1 MSQQLRKR
9 SEIEKKVTV
18 GEAVKEQPRQI
29 IRDKST
35 GQFISNE
42 RVAETLPTYLIA
54 MQSNTLIYNDVDVE
68 AFNREVRQQAARILD
83 AIKDEQFENAG
94 IAYQQFIDQY
104 DDCFEMPS
112 PAGLA
117 DVRRRGIDLYAV
129 LEQHGKRLAEDM
141 SVKTLRNNNEK
152 EVSRFYAITEAH
164 INLFFYILMLNLALN
179 NKIDS
184 AQKQLRIKLGQLEKR
199 LEDLLYKFIYAN
211 DVDYISELYKNNAS
225 NLYGWLLLKEN
236 DLNSALKIYQH
247 DSDMHQRKDFNAVFK
262 QVMNIY
268 RFDNEI
274 PARSIQDNALNG
286 HGFSGRRLKIA
297 LRLCHYLEQTA
308 QIRFYLDELTN
319 GSENPETEDAT
330 VDVKSLLLPPTSL
343 IATQ

>member
-1 MSQQLRKR
+1 MTRELQRR
-9 SEIEKKVTV
+9 SEIEKMVAT
-18 GEAVKEQPRQI
+18 GEAIKEPPRQP
-29 IRDKST
+29 IRETST
-35 GQFISNE
+35 GRLISNQ
-42 RVAETLPTYLIA
+42 RVPEMLPTYLIA
-54 MQSNTLIYNDVDVE
+54 MQSNTFIYNDVDVK
-68 AFNREVRQQAARILD
+68 AFQQEVSQQSSRLLAAM
-83 AIKDEQFENAG
+83 KDTQFDNAG
-94 IAYQQFIDQY
+94 ITYQQFIDQY
-104 DDCFEMPS
+104 DACFESPS
-112 PAGLA
+112 EGELRE
-117 DVRRRGIDLYAV
+117 VKRQGIKLYAV
-129 LEQHGKRLAEDM
+129 LDYQGDRLASEF
-141 SVKTLRNNNEK
+141 KIKNPWNTEA
-152 EVSRFYAITEAH
+152 EQRFNAVTEAH
-164 INLFFYILMLNLALN
+164 INLFFYMLTLNLALDN
-179 NKIDS
+179 RIDGT
-184 AQKQLRIKLGQLEKR
+184 QKQLRIKLGQLEKR

-211 DVDYISELYKNNAS
+211 DVDYISERYKNHAS

-343 IATQ
+343 IAKQ